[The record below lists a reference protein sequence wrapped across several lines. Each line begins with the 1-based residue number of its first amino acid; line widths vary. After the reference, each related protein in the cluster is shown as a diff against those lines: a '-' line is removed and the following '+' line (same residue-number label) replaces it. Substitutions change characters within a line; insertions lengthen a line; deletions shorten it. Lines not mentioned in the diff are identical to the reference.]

1 MPPPKLLIANRG
13 EIALRIIRS
22 AIALS
27 IPTIA
32 IFTQADAASP
42 HVLAADEA
50 YPVGGENGDGSDPK
64 GYLDIGA
71 IVGLV
76 KKSGATMVAPGYGF
90 LSENAA
96 FAEAIEAIG
105 VTFLGPTPY
114 QMTSMGLKHE
124 ARAVAKKAGVPIVP
138 GSEGAVASLEDAV
151 QVAGGIGYP
160 VLVKASGGGGGM
172 GMQVCRSEQE
182 LVANFESTR
191 AKGAALFKEPTV
203 FLEKF
208 ITRARHVE
216 VQIFGNGQGHVVHMG
231 ERECSV
237 QRRHQKVIEEAPC
250 VLFSSEMGKGV
261 RKRMCEAAVKLG
273 ELMKYRSAGTVEFV
287 LDVDSPTYEFYFLEL
302 NARIQVEHAITEV
315 THPGLDLVAL
325 MIRQG
330 LSPSKSLPPSDLVQ
344 EDYLPFDGHAIEVRV
359 YCENPK
365 AGFKPCPGQLHE
377 VLWGSVGK
385 RGRIDTW
392 VKTGTTVTPHYDPMI
407 AKVVVHGETRDEA
420 IANMLTALDDSRI
433 IGPTTNLDYCK
444 IIMSTPEFEAGEI
457 HTTFLDSFVYA
468 PPAIEVLSAGLST
481 TVQDLPGRFV
491 GKGIPRGGAAD
502 GLALSVANLLVGN
515 GTGVEG
521 LEMTMMGAKL
531 LFHVDSVVAVTGCQ
545 MPLAIDGQKAEM
557 WSSLPIRAGQTLR
570 IGSASSK
577 GLRSYL
583 AVRGGLLNVST
594 FEGSKS
600 TFTGAALGGYQGRA
614 LIPGDLLT
622 ITPSSLSS
630 FTPSSWPSVP
640 AYGNTWQIDVCPGP
654 QWDEE
659 YLSEEGMKT
668 LLEGK
673 AGGGG
678 WKVSPA
684 SNRSG
689 LRLEGPRVKWA
700 RTDGGEGG
708 SHPSN
713 VVDQGY
719 PFAALNM
726 NGDTPVLFG
735 VDAPDMGGFSCV
747 LTVATH
753 DLWKLGQI
761 RPGDSISFNLIP
773 TSFVPKLLTTLE
785 SWLSSPSSPS
795 PSASSSTKS
804 SELLKTNV
812 LHRSQKQGK
821 MDTIFRSSGDRFIT
835 YEIGPMALDL
845 PNRVLIEL
853 WERSIRSL
861 SLPGIISFS
870 TCIRSCIVHF
880 DPTQIS
886 QEALLKVMV
895 EEDGK
900 LGGAEGEEI
909 ETRVWKFPA
918 VVDDKWCKEAVEYY
932 MKTARKEA
940 VYLPSN
946 ADYLAK
952 NNGLGQD
959 AVYDMITKT
968 PWLVLAQG
976 FFVMLP
982 FMIPL
987 DPRLRLVGQKYN
999 PSRTK
1004 TPEGAIGLAGVIGAI
1019 YPIASAG
1026 GYQLLGR
1033 TLTPWNAWAKEDEGE
1048 SKTLLSNFDQI
1059 EFYPVKEAEFIKIEQ
1074 AYKAGSFKPTSSQK
1088 VFKVAEY
1095 LAFVASHA
1103 KEVEE
1108 FKKGQKE
1115 ASEALG
1121 KQEEEMFSAFQ
1132 ADSEKTSASAT
1143 STSTSS
1149 TSDTGA
1155 PGGGGLPIV
1164 SPLAATVWKILLNP
1178 GDVIEDEE
1186 QNVVELEA
1194 MKTSVFVPA
1203 GEEVVGRKVKSVV
1216 VKEGEGVN
1224 PGDVLVTV
1232 E

>member
-1 MPPPKLLIANRG
+1 MTPAMPKLLIANRG

-22 AIALS
+22 AKALA

-32 IFTQADAASP
+32 IYTRPDAASP
-42 HVLAADEA
+42 HVSAADEA
-50 YPVGGENGDGSDPK
+50 YPVGGEDGDGSDPR
-64 GYLDIGA
+64 GYLDIDA
-71 IVGLV
+71 IVKV
-76 KKSGATMVAPGYGF
+76 VQKSGATMVAPGYGF

-96 FAEAIEAIG
+96 FAEAIESIG
-105 VTFLGPTPY
+105 VTFLGPTPH

-138 GSEGAVASLEDAV
+138 GSDGEVTSLQDAV
-151 QVAGGIGYP
+151 QVAAGIGYP

-172 GMQVCRSEQE
+172 GMQVCQSEQE
-182 LVANFESTR
+182 LIANFESTR
-191 AKGAALFKEPTV
+191 QKGAALFKQPAV
-203 FLEKF
+203 LLEKY
-208 ITRARHVE
+208 ITHARHVE
-216 VQIFGNGQGHVVHMG
+216 VQIFGNGQGHVIHMG

-250 VLFSSEMGKGV
+250 VLFGSEMGREV
-261 RKRMCEAAVKLG
+261 RGRMCEAAVRLG
-273 ELMKYRSAGTVEFV
+273 EIMEYRSAGTVEFV

-302 NARIQVEHAITEV
+302 NARIQVEHAITEI
-315 THPGLDLVAL
+315 THPPLDLVAL
-325 MIRQG
+325 TIRQG
-330 LSPSKSLPPSDLVQ
+330 LSPSNALPASDLVQ
-344 EDYLPFDGHAIEVRV
+344 EDYLSFDGHAIEVRV

-365 AGFKPCPGQLHE
+365 AGFKPCPGVLHE
-377 VLWGSVGK
+377 VHWGEVGEK
-385 RGRIDTW
+385 GRIDTW
-392 VKTGTTVTPHYDPMI
+392 VKTGTTVTPYYDPMI
-407 AKVVVHGETRDEA
+407 AKLVVHGETRDQA
-420 IANMLTALDDSRI
+420 IAKMLNTLDESRI

-444 IIMSTPEFEAGEI
+444 TVLSTPEFKSGKI
-457 HTTFLDSFVYA
+457 HTTFLDSFPYT
-468 PPAIEVLSAGLST
+468 PPAIEILSAGLST

-502 GLALSVANLLVGN
+502 SLALAVGNMLVGN
-515 GTGVEG
+515 GVGVEG

-531 LFHVDSVVAVTGCQ
+531 LFHVDSIVAVTGCQ
-545 MPLAIDGQKAEM
+545 MPIAVDGEKMEM
-557 WSSLPIRAGQTLR
+557 WSNLAIKAGQTLR
-570 IGSASSK
+570 IGSASNT

-583 AVRGGLLNVST
+583 AIRGGLLNVST

-622 ITPSSLSS
+622 ITPAPLSS
-630 FTPSSWPSVP
+630 FTPSTWPSVP
-640 AYGNTWQIDVCPGP
+640 VYTNTWEIDVCPGP

-668 LLEGK
+668 LLAGK
-673 AGGGG
+673 ESGGG

-700 RTDGGEGG
+700 RKDGGEGG

-747 LTVATH
+747 LTVATN
-753 DLWKLGQI
+753 DIWKLGQI
-761 RPGDSISFNLIP
+761 RPGDNISFNLIP
-773 TSFVPKLLTTLE
+773 TSSVPKLLNTLE
-785 SWLSSPSSPS
+785 SWLSSPSTSSFTP
-795 PSASSSTKS
+795 SSSSSPKT
-804 SELLKTNV
+804 SELVRTNV
-812 LHRSQKQGK
+812 LHRSHAKGK
-821 MDTIFRSSGDRFIT
+821 PETIFRSSGDRFIS

-845 PNRVLIEL
+845 PNRVLLEL
-853 WERSIRSL
+853 WERSIRTL
-861 SLPGIISFS
+861 SIPGIISFS

-880 DPTQIS
+880 DPAQIS
-886 QEALLKVMV
+886 QEDLVRVMV
-895 EEDGK
+895 EEDAK

-909 ETRVWKFPA
+909 EMKVWRFPA
-918 VVDDKWCKEAVEYY
+918 VVDDKWCREAVEYY

-946 ADYLAK
+946 VDYLAK
-952 NNGLGQD
+952 NNGLGKN

-1033 TLTPWNAWAKEDEGE
+1033 TLTPWNAWAREDEGE

-1059 EFYPVKEAEFIKIEQ
+1059 EFYPVEEDEFVKIEQ
-1074 AYKAGSFKPTSSQK
+1074 AYKSGSFKPSFSQK
-1088 VFKVAEY
+1088 LFKVADY
-1095 LAFVASHA
+1095 LAFVESHA
-1103 KEVEE
+1103 KEVEA
-1108 FKKGQKE
+1108 FKEGQRK

-1121 KQEEEMFSAFQ
+1121 KEEEEMYAAFQ
-1132 ADSEKTSASAT
+1132 AESEKASAS
-1143 STSTSS
+1143 S
-1149 TSDTGA
+1149 A
-1155 PGGGGLPIV
+1155 PGASSSGDAAASGLPIV
-1164 SPLAATVWKILLNP
+1164 SPLAATVWKILLHP
-1178 GDVIEDEE
+1178 GDVVEDEE

-1203 GEEVVGRKVKSVV
+1203 GEEVVGKKVKSVV
-1216 VKEGEGVN
+1216 VKEGDGVS
-1224 PGDVLVTV
+1224 PGDVLVYV